1 MDRKKKI
8 VIVDDDLA
16 YLKMM
21 RGSLA
26 QDYSVVP
33 TANGEQ
39 ALNII
44 NAVHPDL
51 VLLDYMMPGMDGATV
66 LETIR
71 SQPST
76 AHIPVMFLTGKNDSA
91 SVHKVLGAKPE
102 GYILKSM
109 SILKIT
115 MVIEEYFK
123 MQDAK
128 KDMEAAGEDL
138 TGE

>member
-1 MDRKKKI
+1 MEQKKKI

-33 TANGEQ
+33 TTNGAQ

-44 NAVHPDL
+44 KVTRPDL
-51 VLLDYMMPGMDGATV
+51 VLLDYMMPGMDGADV
-66 LETIR
+66 LAKLR
-71 SQPST
+71 SNPRT
-76 AHIPVMFLTGKNDSA
+76 ATIPVMFLTGKNDSE
-91 SVHKVLGAKPE
+91 SVHKVLGEKPE

-109 SILKIT
+109 SILKIAQ
-115 MVIEEYFK
+115 VIEDYFK
-123 MQDAK
+123 M
-128 KDMEAAGEDL
+128 KDRQEEMDQL
-138 TGE
+138 

>member
-1 MDRKKKI
+1 MEQKKKI

-33 TANGEQ
+33 TTNGAQ

-44 NAVHPDL
+44 KVTRPDL
-51 VLLDYMMPGMDGATV
+51 VLLDYMMPGMDGADV
-66 LETIR
+66 FAKLR
-71 SQPST
+71 SNPRT
-76 AHIPVMFLTGKNDSA
+76 AAIPVMFLTGKNDSE
-91 SVHKVLGAKPE
+91 SVHKVLGEKPE

-109 SILKIT
+109 SILKIAQ
-115 MVIEEYFK
+115 VIEDYFK
-123 MQDAK
+123 M
-128 KDMEAAGEDL
+128 KDRQEEMDQL
-138 TGE
+138 

>member
-1 MDRKKKI
+1 MEQKKKI

-33 TANGEQ
+33 TTNGAQ

-44 NAVHPDL
+44 KVTRPDL
-51 VLLDYMMPGMDGATV
+51 VLLDYMMPGMDGADV
-66 LETIR
+66 LVKLR
-71 SQPST
+71 SNPRT
-76 AHIPVMFLTGKNDSA
+76 AAIPVMFLTGKNDSE
-91 SVHKVLGAKPE
+91 SVHKVLGEKPE

-109 SILKIT
+109 SILKIAQI
-115 MVIEEYFK
+115 IEDYFK
-123 MQDAK
+123 M
-128 KDMEAAGEDL
+128 KDRREEMDQL
-138 TGE
+138 

>member
-1 MDRKKKI
+1 MEQKKKI

-33 TANGEQ
+33 TTNGSQ

-44 NAVHPDL
+44 KVTRPDL
-51 VLLDYMMPGMDGATV
+51 VLLDYMMPGMDGADV
-66 LETIR
+66 LAKLR
-71 SQPST
+71 SNPRT
-76 AHIPVMFLTGKNDSA
+76 ATIPVMFLTGKNDSE
-91 SVHKVLGAKPE
+91 SVHKVLGEKPE

-109 SILKIT
+109 SILKIAQ
-115 MVIEEYFK
+115 VIEDYFK
-123 MQDAK
+123 M
-128 KDMEAAGEDL
+128 KDHQEEMDL
-138 TGE
+138 M

>member
-1 MDRKKKI
+1 MEQKKKI

-33 TANGEQ
+33 TTNGAQ

-44 NAVHPDL
+44 KVTRPDL
-51 VLLDYMMPGMDGATV
+51 VLLDYMMPGMDGADV
-66 LETIR
+66 LAKLR
-71 SQPST
+71 SNPRT
-76 AHIPVMFLTGKNDSA
+76 AAIPVMFLTGKNDSE
-91 SVHKVLGAKPE
+91 SVHKVLGEKPE

-109 SILKIT
+109 SILKIAQ
-115 MVIEEYFK
+115 VIEDYFK
-123 MQDAK
+123 M
-128 KDMEAAGEDL
+128 KDRQEEMDQL
-138 TGE
+138 